1 MCEFNIILDG
11 QKVFSDV
18 IYAKVDGNTVTVK
31 NIIGDSKEYQN
42 VKITEIDVTTTRL
55 VLETIKA

>member
-18 IYAKVDGNTVTVK
+18 IFVKVEGSTVIVK
-31 NIIGDSKEYQN
+31 NIFGGSEEYKS

-55 VLETIKA
+55 VLESVKV